1 MLSKVT
7 RALLARLTSVLTLML
22 KVTDALLA
30 RHILHLQMVPDLRW
44 SRLTS
49 FRLYNGA
56 KVICD
61 QYKPYPEHMYS
72 RCFHLQWEQMH
83 KMNHMRQSTLYCKL
97 GLVSRDV
104 AELRDSVTVLSM
116 RKVG

>member
-1 MLSKVT
+1 
-7 RALLARLTSVLTLML
+7 ML

-56 KVICD
+56 KVIRD
-61 QYKPYPEHMYS
+61 QYKPYPEHLYS

-83 KMNHMRQSTLYCKL
+83 KMNHMRQSTLYCKI

-104 AELRDSVTVLSM
+104 AELRDAVTVLSM
-116 RKVG
+116 SKVG